1 MGIFRGARQQG
12 WSEANTPPDRIKT
25 KDTRL
30 TDGIASR
37 AGKKDKREKWE
48 TG

>member
-1 MGIFRGARQQG
+1 MKKIMH
-12 WSEANTPPDRIKT
+12 I

-37 AGKKDKREKWE
+37 AGKIKVKSRK
-48 TG
+48 